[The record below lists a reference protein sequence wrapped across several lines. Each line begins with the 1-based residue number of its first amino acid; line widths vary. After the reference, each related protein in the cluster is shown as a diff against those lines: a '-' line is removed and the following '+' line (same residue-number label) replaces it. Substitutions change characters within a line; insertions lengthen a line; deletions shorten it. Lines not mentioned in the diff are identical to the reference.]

1 MGRSRIAN
9 LTGNAEDSSVRLSA
23 QWIDHDFF
31 DTYRI
36 SLLAGRIFSRE
47 RSNDGLPIATND
59 AEAEWPKGSVVINA
73 TAARQLGMKT
83 PEEAI
88 GQIVYTRTRLGP
100 VSSPVVPV
108 RLEIIGVTNDVQ
120 FDSLK
125 QATWPEMYFMQPRH
139 DIYLSAAAVRYSG
152 DSNEL
157 VREIEKIWK
166 SMMPSVAFRY
176 EYADDLVE
184 ATLSSEDQQGSM
196 LALFSLLA
204 IFLSCLGLYGL
215 AAFNSERRTKEIGI
229 RKVMG
234 ADIPA
239 IVRLLLWQSSKPVF
253 IANLIAWPIGAWG
266 MLSWLETFPYRIDEW
281 LIVGICAFAGLVSLL
296 ISSVTVSY
304 HTTIV
309 ARTKPVI
316 ALQRDG

>member
-1 MGRSRIAN
+1 M
-9 LTGNAEDSSVRLSA
+9 
-23 QWIDHDFF
+23 
-31 DTYRI
+31 
-36 SLLAGRIFSRE
+36 
-47 RSNDGLPIATND
+47 
-59 AEAEWPKGSVVINA
+59 INA
-73 TAARQLGMKT
+73 SAARQLGMKT
-83 PEEAI
+83 PKEAI
-88 GQIVYTRTRLGP
+88 GRILYTRTVLDAG
-100 VSSPVVPV
+100 SPPVPV
-108 RLEIIGVTNDVQ
+108 RFEIIGVTADVQ

-125 QATWPEMYFMQPRH
+125 QATAPEMYFMHPRT
-139 DIYLSAAAVRYSG
+139 DAYLTVAGVRYSG
-152 DSNEL
+152 NSDEL
-157 VREIEKIWK
+157 VRQIEAIWK
-166 SMMPSVAFRY
+166 SMMPSEVFSY
-176 EYADDLVE
+176 DYADDLVE
-184 ATLSSEDQQGSM
+184 ATFSAEDRQGTM
-196 LALFSLLA
+196 LAVFSLLA
-204 IFLSCLGLYGL
+204 IIISCLGLYGL
-215 AAFNSERRTKEIGI
+215 AAFTSERRTKEIGI

-239 IVRLLLWQSSKPVF
+239 IVRLLLWQFSKPVF